1 MNKNIMRIF
10 CLLLALTM
18 VFCLVA
24 CGEEENSSAAEST
37 EQSSEVSVD
46 PEQEYKDANG
56 NYKTKLGVLD
66 DYKGKTFTIL
76 VVGESAGTYQSDDF
90 TTEAGS
96 GGIDYGDTFY
106 NEVLARNDKVEEA
119 YGITLEVQK
128 LDNTTNEAR
137 TDAMTG
143 TRLYDAM
150 ILNISGAAALAQ
162 EGLLINLFDLE
173 NLDLFAPWWDQRANA
188 AYSIAN
194 KLYFTTGDIT
204 IMNKVNTWSILFN
217 KEMIA
222 NNSLESPY
230 DLYNKGTWT
239 FDKMCE
245 MAATVNTATS
255 PDQIED
261 PTVYYGLLSAYGDI
275 YRIYGGF
282 GDTLCQKDSKDEP
295 VLRFGADEASVNN
308 TIKILEKLNGAPW
321 NIYAE
326 QVPTDPWNKSFAA
339 FYNNRVLFR
348 PSGFSATTKLRALAT
363 MEFGIVPMPK
373 LNDAQEDYW
382 TVTDGSFAACIS
394 KNSADP
400 EFSAYML
407 DAFAAEAKNY
417 ITPAY
422 VEANLKWK
430 ALRDDESAEILDYI
444 FNHINYDVAAVYNF
458 GNITNLFY
466 NLAKAQS
473 TDVVSS
479 FDAIKGEIETAIED
493 VIINYQ
499 SDM

>member
-1 MNKNIMRIF
+1 MNKHIMRMF
-10 CLLLALTM
+10 CLLLVLSM

-24 CGEEENSSAAEST
+24 CGGNEESSQPTEASETST
-37 EQSSEVSVD
+37 EVSVD

-66 DYKGKTFTIL
+66 EYKGKTFSIL
-76 VVGESAGTYQSDDF
+76 VVGEKSGTYQSDDF
-90 TTEAGS
+90 STEAGS
-96 GGIDYGDTFY
+96 GGIDYGDTYY
-106 NEVLARNDKVEEA
+106 NEVLARNEKVEET
-119 YGITLEVQK
+119 YEIELDLHK
-128 LDNTTNEAR
+128 LDDTFNEAR
-137 TDAMTG
+137 NDAMTG
-143 TRLYDAM
+143 THLYDAM
-150 ILNISGAAALAQ
+150 ILNVGGAASLAQ

-173 NLDLFAPWWDQRANA
+173 NIDTLAPWWDQRANA
-188 AYSIAN
+188 AYSVAN

-217 KEMIA
+217 KDMVK
-222 NNSLESPY
+222 NNNLESPY
-230 DLYNKGTWT
+230 DLYEDGTWT

-255 PDQIED
+255 PEQIED
-261 PTVYYGLLSAYGDI
+261 PSVTYGLLSAYGDI
-275 YRIYGGF
+275 YRIYGGS
-282 GDTLCQKDSKDEP
+282 GETLCQKDSKDEP
-295 VLRFGADEASVNN
+295 VIRFGVDESSINN
-308 TIKILEKLNGAPW
+308 TIKILEKLNNNAW
-321 NIYAE
+321 NVYAE
-326 QVPTDPWNKSFAA
+326 KTADPWGKTFAA
-339 FYNNRVLFR
+339 FYDGRVLFR
-348 PSGFSATTKLRALAT
+348 PSGFSATTKLRALANI
-363 MEFGIVPMPK
+363 EFGIVPMPK
-373 LNDAQEDYW
+373 INNDQEDYW

-394 KNSADP
+394 KNCADP

-407 DAFAAEAKNY
+407 DAFAAEAKNF

-458 GNITNLFY
+458 GKITNLFS
-466 NLAKAQS
+466 NLAKASS

-479 FDAIKGEIETAIED
+479 FDAIKTEVESAIED

-499 SDM
+499 SDT